1 MAMKMNRR
9 VFLKTAA
16 AAALAVSVSGMMT
29 GCSGGSGGGGSTPEV
44 VKITLGEFEVSV
56 TKLNIWRNEEVGQP
70 VNDYSFKPS
79 VTIKYNG
86 DGFTAVQFK
95 DVFKAT
101 VGGSELKLKNG
112 GTLIAK
118 ADIPFMGSK
127 TYVPEFSADGDVYSA
142 VNGGVNFR
150 LKVTLQ
156 GQTAEFTIS
165 STGAITVRRA

>member
-29 GCSGGSGGGGSTPEV
+29 GCSGGGGGGSTPEV

-56 TKLNIWRNEEVGQP
+56 TRLRITGNGEVGQP
-70 VNDYSFKPS
+70 MNNYLFQPN

-86 DGFTAVQFK
+86 NGFTAVQFR
-95 DVFKAT
+95 DVFSAS
-101 VGGSELKLKNG
+101 VSNEELKLNNG
-112 GTLIAK
+112 NSLIAK